1 MEHLIPVDRAL
12 IVSLG
17 VGSGVVFAASLL
29 LLPWLI
35 ARAPR
40 DLFTRNVRVHRPLY
54 VRVLRNVL
62 AAALVLVGAAM
73 LVLPG
78 QGILTILLGL
88 LFADFP
94 GKRRLLRAI
103 LRRDSVWRALSALR
117 KRLGREP
124 FERP

>member
-1 MEHLIPVDRAL
+1 MEHLIPADRAL

-17 VGSGVVFAASLL
+17 VGSGVLFVASLL

-54 VRVLRNVL
+54 LRVLRNVL

-78 QGILTILLGL
+78 QGLLTILLGL